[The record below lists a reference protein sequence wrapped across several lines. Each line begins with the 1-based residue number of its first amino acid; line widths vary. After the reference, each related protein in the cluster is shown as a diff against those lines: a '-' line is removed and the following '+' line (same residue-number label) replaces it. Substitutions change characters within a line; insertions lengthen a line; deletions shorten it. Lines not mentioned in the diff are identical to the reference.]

1 MLLSL
6 SLYHR
11 STCRAALGAGTF
23 GFPSAKCISNV
34 RHLPSLRLLVEAFLW
49 LVPNLMSFLVGCGT
63 RGWPRQII
71 EIINVIDFATP
82 TNQCGQ
88 CKETVRLLNCRQLVQ
103 LWHTPRLADV
113 AAYQLKLHLQF
124 CHLLLLVVGGGGG
137 VDSWLLI
144 ECQTPCPPSVPN
156 KQPPTKNIANH
167 NRICR
172 VFVDIRKNPKTNVKL
187 LSFLCGQS
195 CCQQKKSQE
204 KKPRK

>member
-103 LWHTPRLADV
+103 LWHTPRPADV

-124 CHLLLLVVGGGGG
+124 CHLLLLVVGGGGFLAFN
-137 VDSWLLI
+137 W
-144 ECQTPCPPSVPN
+144 VPN
-156 KQPPTKNIANH
+156 ALSALGAKQTTANKKH
-167 NRICR
+167 R
-172 VFVDIRKNPKTNVKL
+172 
-187 LSFLCGQS
+187 
-195 CCQQKKSQE
+195 KSQQNLSCF
-204 KKPRK
+204 RWH